1 MKNQKKFTKKY
12 IQSVLRTEDPT
23 QIYRLVHQV
32 KGVKV
37 VTQHIVFDFIYEFA
51 PTQKI
56 AHSAYELTYGQNK
69 HYTERQLRGAA
80 SINYLNYYEANIKH
94 CVLEAFREEIKR
106 GLDKYTKRPM
116 IVGKHLWFCSPYY
129 GYKDYNKHKMM
140 PIKGNESFCDL
151 LVKVADK
158 YFPMDLVTE

>member
-32 KGVKV
+32 KGTVTKRV
-37 VTQHIVFDFIYEFA
+37 VYEFIDDFA

-56 AHSAYELTYGQNK
+56 ACLAYELTYGQNK
-69 HYTERQLRGAA
+69 HQAERQLRGAA
-80 SINYLNYYEANIKH
+80 AINHLLYYEANIKH
-94 CVLEAFREEIKR
+94 CVLEAFRYEIKQ
-106 GLDKYTKRPM
+106 GLDNYTKRPM
-116 IVGKHLWFCSPYY
+116 IEGEHLWFCSPYY
-129 GYKDYNKHKMM
+129 GYNDYNKRKMM
-140 PIKGNESFCDL
+140 RVKGNERFCDL